1 MSIPHGPYYVVWCM
15 SLSNMDPRLIKNIR
29 ATSVICGPGNSD
41 EYKDEVDG
49 EEASFLI
56 QASKDSLSGVL
67 RLRIP
72 SQVWVTESLEFS
84 DLNFII
90 ELEDPLLTDEKIATC
105 FVDVH
110 FVELVP
116 ASAVGSNETPLKREQ
131 MPLQTINIPRPTKI
145 TSAHVNVIGTFAA
158 TLSYLDNKAYVEI
171 WTLTQSLI
179 IDSTMHQTPVAS
191 FTFPV
196 TLDKDGLP
204 PKLDLT
210 LSHDASRLA
219 IFPSLHHK
227 RGATTAIPDQLQFR
241 IFEFDSSFTPLSEHK
256 QRPPSLKPCIK
267 FSSDSWL
274 RVFAGAGKF
283 HHLNLYKQNS
293 GVDDEEHFVA
303 SDGYSLTVYNTS
315 GRWTQLLSISLAVP
329 VDPSQLDPSLS
340 YLQRDVAANR
350 HKEWLQNAI
359 AGIHGRFFAW
369 SNASAV
375 TIWDLGTCT
384 CVSVLLLE
392 SNASAQDISFS
403 PDGSMVAV
411 TTIET
416 VYVFV
421 VQTGTFIFKS
431 GGPAFF
437 ARARFVSQGRELLLE
452 LNSGEVYLSD
462 PLCFDWSRWRPLTL
476 CWPRG
481 VERFLRSVPVQ
492 APTDLLNADGQD
504 DQVKKLQ
511 VASLAYLVTGPSIS
525 VYDIDQYVSRGGF
538 KAKALDADQLFS
550 AESFKERRDSPF
562 VKVSGMEDGDPCTH
576 ACITGECQLKE
587 KPQTCKTSEG
597 LHFELELQTRS
608 RSDNGWDETVYVASL
623 ALIDGTRTTEIQRTC
638 HTTRGGRFREV
649 FFLPCRTRYVIYG
662 EYYVQV
668 WSLPATRTGACE
680 LLLIKGVYDANGKNL
695 CFLDELSF
703 CGHGRVFCSRT
714 LGSPIDRERDT
725 VILQPQNQIT
735 PRYGDWC
742 LDSVHI
748 AVVIYN
754 DANESHRKELLKYLS
769 RFINYFPDLESFEKS
784 VLGQIALKD
793 RPDDSS
799 LIFKDLLHICAP
811 SPLHWIPRVHSNPE
825 TNPIAIMLDRAQ
837 IHPRH
842 LVSAATLIEY
852 CLHQAK
858 QRRDVG
864 YLAVVYQ
871 ALPKLVELHPDLAM
885 QVIAQSA
892 YVPVGDSKWASK
904 RDFVVDHALLVH
916 PPKLRAF
923 WKANTTPIYEAENP
937 VFQVRPLLPVK
948 QIEEVRDEQ
957 NERFTA
963 NVYVAP
969 FELLWYY
976 DQLRRRR
983 FSEVTTWWRALLS
996 AAALKIHPRSPKVV
1010 RGHDILP
1017 EYLDNPAIIALLEYK
1032 WNSYVSSYWLFRF
1045 FFQIV
1050 YYALIL
1056 TVSFL
1061 QVYSE
1066 TPSNLSGAFYAIV
1079 ICSALFLWLEFQ
1091 QFLKNPK
1098 RYLSSPYNYLDVA
1111 VYAVPFIVGILHV
1124 IEFSQDEVT
1133 SDISTRILSFAILI
1147 VYLHLLFEL
1156 RVIASVCYISTII
1169 LSVIYRIK
1177 FFFIIFAACIFAFSH
1192 SFLHLLHAKTSEQMA
1207 ESYEAP
1213 DHGAYPKDFGYA
1225 ISATY
1230 FFMGGRYDP
1239 VGDLFGSENV
1249 GFHLMMIFYFF
1260 LTVILMLN
1268 VLIALINEAFST
1280 SDDGVWRGVWLENRL
1295 RYIESAENMSF
1306 LIPGFRR
1313 THPWF
1318 PREVYYTATSKE
1330 VQVYEAKNDRPI
1342 VSQFVR
1348 EGSEVRKM
1356 TELGAILA
1364 ERFQEQGREVGD
1376 DGDVAQME
1384 KLGVAGAEVL
1394 NEGVVTPVARDRE
1407 RGEAPLA
1414 VEVAKIRQEFQG
1426 AIILMQEQ
1434 AQRQQELSDRRL
1446 EELKKTMLQDSQA
1459 RQEEMQHQLQV
1470 LTALLQQRQ

>member
-1 MSIPHGPYYVVWCM
+1 
-15 SLSNMDPRLIKNIR
+15 MDPRLIKNIR

-41 EYKDEVDG
+41 EYIDEIDG
-49 EEASFLI
+49 EEVSFLI
-56 QASKDSLSGVL
+56 QASKDSTSGVL
-67 RLRIP
+67 RIRIP
-72 SQVWVTESLEFS
+72 SQVWITESLESS

-90 ELEDPLLTDEKIATC
+90 ELEKSLLTDEKIATC

-110 FVELVP
+110 FVELMS
-116 ASAVGSNETPLKREQ
+116 ASAVGSIETSLKREQ
-131 MPLQTINIPRPTKI
+131 MPLQTINVPRPTKI

-158 TLSYLDNKAYVEI
+158 TLSYLHNKAYVEI
-171 WTLTQSLI
+171 WTLTQSLTV
-179 IDSTMHQTPVAS
+179 DSTMHQTPVAS
-191 FTFPV
+191 VTFPI

-204 PKLDLT
+204 PKLELT

-219 IFPSLHHK
+219 IFPSLYHEGGDTK
-227 RGATTAIPDQLQFR
+227 AIPDQLQFSVY
-241 IFEFDSSFTPLSEHK
+241 EFDSSFTPLSEQK
-256 QRPPSLKPCIK
+256 RPPILKPCTK
-267 FSSDSWL
+267 FLRDSWL
-274 RVFAGAGKF
+274 CVFAGVGKF
-283 HHLNLYKQNS
+283 HHLNFDKQNPS
-293 GVDDEEHFVA
+293 AEDEEHFVA
-303 SDGYSLTVYNTS
+303 SDGYSLKVYNTS
-315 GRWTQLLSISLAVP
+315 GRWTQLMSISLVP
-329 VDPSQLDPSLS
+329 PYDPSQLDPTLS
-340 YLQRDVAANR
+340 SLQREVAATR
-350 HKEWLQNAI
+350 DKEWLHNAI
-359 AGIHGRFFAW
+359 ASIHDRFFAW

-375 TIWDLGTCT
+375 MIWNLETST
-384 CVSVLLLE
+384 CVSVFLLDSDAPARE
-392 SNASAQDISFS
+392 ISFS
-403 PDGSMVAV
+403 PDCSMVAV

-416 VYVFV
+416 VYVYV
-421 VQTGTFIFKS
+421 VQTGTLIFKS
-431 GGPAFF
+431 GGPALF

-452 LNSGEVYLSD
+452 LNSGEVYLTD

-476 CWPRG
+476 RWPTG
-481 VERFLRSVPVQ
+481 VERFVRSVQAQ
-492 APTDLLNADGQD
+492 APTDLLDVDGQD
-504 DQVKKLQ
+504 DQLEKLQ
-511 VASLAYLVTGPSIS
+511 VANLAYVITGPSIS
-525 VYDIDQYVSRGGF
+525 VYDVDQYVSRGGF
-538 KAKALDADQLFS
+538 MIKALVAGQLFS
-550 AESFKERRDSPF
+550 AESFEKHRDSPF
-562 VKVSGMEDGDPCTH
+562 VKVSGAENGDPCTH
-576 ACITGECQLKE
+576 TCMTGECQLKE
-587 KPQTCKTSEG
+587 KPQTCKTPEG
-597 LHFELELQTRS
+597 LHFELELRTRS

-623 ALIDGTRTTEIQRTC
+623 TLIDGTQTTEIQRTC

-649 FFLPCRTRYVIYG
+649 FFLPCRTRYMIYG
-662 EYYVQV
+662 EYYIQV
-668 WSLPATRTGACE
+668 WSLPTTRTGACE
-680 LLLIKGVYDANGKNL
+680 LLLIKGVYDADGKSL
-695 CFLDELSF
+695 CFLDEISI
-703 CGHGRVFCSRT
+703 CSHGRVLCSRT

-742 LDSVHI
+742 LDSVHV

-754 DANESHRKELLKYLS
+754 DANESHRKELLRYLS
-769 RFINYFPDLESFEKS
+769 RYINYFPDLENFEKS

-793 RPDDSS
+793 RPDESS
-799 LIFKDLLHICAP
+799 LIFKDLLYNCAS
-811 SPLHWIPRVHSNPE
+811 SPLHWIPRCHDNPE
-825 TNPIAIMLDRAQ
+825 TNPIVIMLERAQ
-837 IHPRH
+837 VHPRH

-858 QRRDVG
+858 RRRDVG
-864 YLAVVYQ
+864 YLGVVYQ
-871 ALPKLVELHPDLAM
+871 ALPKLIELQPDLAM
-885 QVIAQSA
+885 QVMAQSA
-892 YVPVGDSKWASK
+892 FVPVADSKRASK

-937 VFQVRPLLPVK
+937 VFQVRSLLPVK
-948 QIEEVRDEQ
+948 RIGEVQDEQ

-976 DQLRRRR
+976 DQQRQRR
-983 FSEVTTWWRALLS
+983 FSEATTWWTALLS

-1017 EYLDNPAIIALLEYK
+1017 ECLDNPAIIALLEYK

-1061 QVYSE
+1061 QVYWE

-1079 ICSALFLWLEFQ
+1079 IFSALFLWLELQ
-1091 QFLKNPK
+1091 QLLKNPK
-1098 RYLSSPYNYLDVA
+1098 RYLSSPYNYLDIA
-1111 VYAVPFIVGILHV
+1111 VYVVPFIVGILHV

-1156 RVIASVCYISTII
+1156 RVISSVCYISTII
-1169 LSVIYRIK
+1169 LSIIYRIK

-1207 ESYEAP
+1207 GNYTAP
-1213 DHGAYPKDFGYA
+1213 NPGAYPKDFGHA

-1239 VGDLFGSENV
+1239 VGDLFEGGNV

-1268 VLIALINEAFST
+1268 VLIALINEAFGT

-1318 PREVYYTATSKE
+1318 PKEVYYTATSKE
-1330 VQVYEAKNDRPI
+1330 VQAYEAKNNGPI

-1364 ERFQEQGREVGD
+1364 ERFQERGRVMSYGGNVEQV
-1376 DGDVAQME
+1376 E
-1384 KLGVAGAEVL
+1384 KLGIAGAESL
-1394 NEGVVTPVARDRE
+1394 TERVVAPVARDRE
-1407 RGEAPLA
+1407 EGEAPLA
-1414 VEVAKIRQEFQG
+1414 VVVAKIREEFQKV
-1426 AIILMQEQ
+1426 ITRMQEQ
-1434 AQRQQELSDRRL
+1434 AQHQQELSDSRM
-1446 EELKKTMLQDSQA
+1446 EELKQTMLQESQA
-1459 RQEEMQHQLQV
+1459 RQEEMQRQLQV
-1470 LTALLQQRQ
+1470 LTALLQQ